1 MNNVKVKLG
10 ATKEKT
16 KAKEPPAAKEL
27 VTQELPAVAKNPQ
40 SPKTPSDNESTKTK
54 LMSRIAKMGQPILPL
69 SGAIVADNSDSDEV
83 RAPSSTVNDP

>member
-1 MNNVKVKLG
+1 VNNVKVKLG

-16 KAKEPPAAKEL
+16 KAKELPTAKEQ
-27 VTQELPAVAKNPQ
+27 VTQELPAVTKNPQ
-40 SPKTPSDNESTKTK
+40 TPKTLSDNESTKTK

-83 RAPSSTVNDP
+83 RAP